1 MRRGALQ
8 KMTSSATVN
17 KRLERKKKVEWL
29 DRLHVVVYNID
40 KSKVPS
46 KTKALNTE
54 IRIVSTGRKVQ
65 NNQKANIPYLT

>member
-40 KSKVPS
+40 KSKSRVRG
-46 KTKALNTE
+46 KKH
-54 IRIVSTGRKVQ
+54 
-65 NNQKANIPYLT
+65 